1 MEYSEHDGVN
11 RQLEGNTG
19 EIMYRYSFTKAII
32 KVFIART
39 PFRPQTSCNYSGPCS
54 ACQTFPA
61 LCPSVLQHLSAAAGA
76 HPGEKAVGL
85 FPSAV
90 MRVKCRICSH
100 YKYPPLKIL
109 NTNYKCPY
117 KVKSTRARG
126 SAGQPHYVPQD
137 ETFVM
142 PEGINRASRNKRH
155 GFPLKDCGNDDFE
168 AVICDFMVIL
178 QYGFNRKI
186 YSAFALIIIYI
197 DEYNFDLLC

>member
-11 RQLEGNTG
+11 LQLDGNTV
-19 EIMYRYSFTKAII
+19 EIMYWYNLTKAII
-32 KVFIART
+32 SDFTAGT
-39 PFRPQTSCNYSGPCS
+39 PFHSQTYDDYSGS
-54 ACQTFPA
+54 ARQTFSA

>member
-54 ACQTFPA
+54 ACQPFPA
-61 LCPSVLQHLSAAAGA
+61 LCPSVLQHLSAPAGA
-76 HPGEKAVGL
+76 HPGKKAVGL

-100 YKYPPLKIL
+100 NKYPPLKIL
-109 NTNYKCPY
+109 NTNYKFPST
-117 KVKSTRARG
+117 VMSTRTTIVGSGPVCFCSVSISRSIQSLACIEHYLWSPLLYMWARRYSPTIDNPG
-126 SAGQPHYVPQD
+126 DTEQKQTG
-137 ETFVM
+137 
-142 PEGINRASRNKRH
+142 
-155 GFPLKDCGNDDFE
+155 PLPK
-168 AVICDFMVIL
+168 
-178 QYGFNRKI
+178 
-186 YSAFALIIIYI
+186 
-197 DEYNFDLLC
+197 